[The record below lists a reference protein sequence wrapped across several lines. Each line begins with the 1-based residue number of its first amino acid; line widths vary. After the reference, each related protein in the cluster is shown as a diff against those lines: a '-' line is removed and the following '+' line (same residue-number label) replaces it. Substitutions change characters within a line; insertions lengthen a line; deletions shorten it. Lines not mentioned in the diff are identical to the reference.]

1 MANREANASEVHVLE
16 LHLQSGR
23 MVWQEEPRTWGTYQH
38 KDLEDWSK
46 EVKRAKQWQQGY
58 EFEHDQEGLEKFSEL
73 YNKDAMHLGVGD
85 IVDTPGKGLGKG
97 KLGKGKASK
106 GKGKGKTGLLA
117 LKDKEEEPEGEREED
132 TLEEALKKAR
142 KARDSVA
149 KTLNDLEEALEKAK
163 DKLSRQGNATAT
175 GLGTELGKVLT
186 QLKAVLEGKK
196 KKPQ

>member
-1 MANREANASEVHVLE
+1 MANKEANASEVHVLE

-23 MVWQEEPRTWGTYQH
+23 MVWQEEPRTWGTYQY

-46 EVKRAKQWQQGY
+46 EVTAKRAKQWQQGH

-73 YNKDAMHLGVGD
+73 YNKDAMHLGVGG

-106 GKGKGKTGLLA
+106 GKGKGKGKTGLLA

-132 TLEEALKKAR
+132 IWRKPSRKPGKPGTVLPRPKMTWKKLWKRLRTSCPGRATLQQLVWAQ
-142 KARDSVA
+142 S
-149 KTLNDLEEALEKAK
+149 LEKF
-163 DKLSRQGNATAT
+163 
-175 GLGTELGKVLT
+175 
-186 QLKAVLEGKK
+186 
-196 KKPQ
+196 